1 MKVTMRA
8 MRVNRGY
15 TQEQL
20 AKKLGVAKATVMNW
34 EKGNC
39 VMDAPT
45 LLTLCSIYECGVED
59 IILPK
64 KLAKREYR
72 KGGKRE

>member
-1 MKVTMRA
+1 MRISMKA
-8 MRVNRGY
+8 MRVNKGL

-20 AKKLGVAKATVMNW
+20 AKQLGVTKATVMNW
-34 EKGNC
+34 EQGNS

-45 LLTLCSIYECGVED
+45 LLTLCSIYGCGVDD

-64 KLAKREYR
+64 KLAKRE
-72 KGGKRE
+72 